1 MEFVALHYTGD
12 KDYCDRTP
20 LRNLWAPGDVKLVAE
35 RDAKRLLQFAEFD
48 VHEGKTTPEQQ
59 ERATTAHKI
68 ADVQVKKAKQT
79 LENVQ
84 VSIDQMDKAAL
95 EAYARNYGVE
105 LDKRRAVGTLRDEV
119 QALVELHGAV

>member
-1 MEFVALHYTGD
+1 MDFTALRYTGD
-12 KDYCDRTP
+12 KDYRDRTP
-20 LRNLWAPGDVKLVAE
+20 LRNLWQPGDVKLVAE
-35 RDAKRLLQFAEFD
+35 RDARRLLQFAEFQA
-48 VHEGKTTPEQQ
+48 HEG
-59 ERATTAHKI
+59 ATTAEQEQRAKTAQQI

-105 LDKRRAVGTLRDEV
+105 LDRRRAVGTLRDEV
-119 QALVELHGAV
+119 QARVELHGAV

>member
-1 MEFVALHYTGD
+1 MDFTALRYTGD
-12 KDYCDRTP
+12 KDYRDRTP
-20 LRNLWAPGDVKLVAE
+20 LKNLWQPGDVKLVAE
-35 RDAKRLLQFAEFD
+35 RDAKRLLQFAEFER
-48 VHEGKTTPEQQ
+48 HEGKTTPEQRDKA
-59 ERATTAHKI
+59 ETAQKI
-68 ADVQVKKAKQT
+68 ADVQAKKAKQT

-105 LDKRRAVGTLRDEV
+105 LDKRLAIGKLRQEV

>member
-12 KDYCDRTP
+12 KDYRDRTP
-20 LRNLWAPGDVKLVAE
+20 LKNLWAPGDVKLVAE
-35 RDAKRLLQFAEFD
+35 RDARRLLQFAEFQR
-48 VHEGKTTPEQQ
+48 HEGATTPEQQ
-59 ERATTAHKI
+59 RQAATAQQI
-68 ADVQVKKAKQT
+68 ADVQKDKAKQT

-105 LDKRRAVGTLRDEV
+105 LDKRRAVGALRQEV